1 MTRTSRTKLLEESL
15 QVLVTHFGSQNVRAA
30 LARVAPDDHRSSVA
44 SVTNDDPR
52 KRSPRPRVA
61 QLLEGLRQA
70 EPERHRLLETFL
82 SDLRQRRVLA
92 TPDDIR
98 HFANAV
104 GVKAIPGRS
113 RRDMIPNLIGFL
125 VTLPVARLRDALE
138 SAVGIS
144 EESRQRGYS
153 VLTDKLLSDTAGDL
167 PAQQQRRTG

>member
-30 LARVAPDDHRSSVA
+30 LARVTPDDHRSS
-44 SVTNDDPR
+44 N
-52 KRSPRPRVA
+52 
-61 QLLEGLRQA
+61 
-70 EPERHRLLETFL
+70 FL
-82 SDLRQRRVLA
+82 SDLRERRVLA

-113 RRDMIPNLIGFL
+113 RRDMIPNLIDFL

-138 SAVGIS
+138 SAAGIS

-153 VLTDKLLSDTAGDL
+153 VLTDKLLSDTIGDF
-167 PAQQQRRTG
+167 PSQQQRRTE